1 MDEQGRYVSVLDRS
15 AFAEEDQVFSLKLTA
30 QLTDGSFQTLS
41 DYTFEWKKDVVSA
54 AEKPTAL
61 DNSDATPSKIE
72 EEATSTTTSSTVNSS
87 LTAGTTSST
96 SNSLTRS
103 SSNTIAGSSNG
114 STSVPSARVSTASKV
129 SGTITVTNVNASS
142 GTFDVIISNVVGSSS
157 VQTVLVPIWS
167 DINGQDDLRWYSA
180 TRQSN
185 GTYKVSV
192 NKKDHKDSTGQ
203 YHIHLYYQY
212 SSGRGPIVDAIP
224 FNLPV
229 VQVQGKLQVQNVNA
243 SSGTFDVII
252 SNVVGSSS
260 VQTVLVPIWSD
271 INGQDDLRWYSATRQ
286 SNGTYKVSVNKKDH
300 KDSTGQYHIHLYY
313 QYSSGRGPIVDAIPF
328 NLPAAQVQGKL
339 QVQNVNASSGT
350 FDVIISNVVGSSSV
364 QTVLVPIWSDING
377 QDDLRWYSAT
387 RQSNGTYKVSVNKKD
402 HKDSTGQYH
411 IHLYY
416 QYSSGRG
423 PIVDAIP
430 FNLPAAQVQGKLQV
444 QNVNAASGTF
454 DVVISNVVGSSNVQ
468 TVLVPIWSDINGQ
481 DDLRWYSAT
490 RQSNGTY
497 KVSVNKKD
505 HKDSTGQYHIHL
517 YYQYSSGRGP
527 IVDAIPFNLPAAQVQ
542 GKLQVQNVNAA
553 SGTFDVII
561 SNVVGSS
568 SVQTVL
574 VPIWSDINGQD
585 DLRWYSAT
593 RQPNGTYKLSVNK
606 KDHKDSTGQY
616 HIHLYYQYSSG
627 RGPIV
632 DAIPFNLPAAQV
644 QGKLQVQN
652 VNASSGTFD
661 VIISNVVGSSS
672 VQTVLVPI
680 WSDIN
685 GQDDLR
691 WYSATRQSNGTYKVS
706 VNKKDHKD
714 STGQYHIH
722 LYYQYSSGRGPIV
735 DGILFELPRVS
746 NSPIVQIQNIDS
758 DLGSFE
764 VNISQVAMVSQD
776 QKILVPIWS
785 DINGQDD
792 LRWYSATRQSDGTYK
807 VSVNKKDHKYSIG
820 KYHIHVYYD
829 SYGSKNIVATTT
841 VNLPSSR
848 SYTVYIDPGHGGRD
862 SGASYGGV
870 HEKNLA
876 LSVANKLRD
885 NLVQRGINVL
895 MTRDGDYDVD
905 FKTERSRMTN
915 ESNADL
921 FISIH
926 FNATGAGVSNS
937 SGIETYWYQYDPE
950 YQPKINKEMHNNP
963 TRLAE
968 SEILANK
975 VQESLIK
982 ETGAVNRGVRRETF
996 AVLRET
1002 AIPAILVE
1010 LGFMDNPSELQ
1021 VIKQDSYHTRLA
1033 KALAQGVM
1041 NWYGAVEGK

>member
-1 MDEQGRYVSVLDRS
+1 MFLHVKYIKEIFVKKVVIFLLFFFVLLSSERPIQADTLNAPFSQVSSSQVAETGGQLSVVDEAGQIKAILSNIQGEIIGVTAQFSSETNSGITVTFSMDEQGRYVAILDRS
-15 AFAEEDQVFSLKLTA
+15 TFAEEDQVFSLKLIA

-41 DYTFEWKKDVVSA
+41 DYSFEWKKDTVSA

-61 DNSDATPSKIE
+61 NNSNAISSKIE
-72 EEATSTTTSSTVNSS
+72 EEGTSTTTSSTVNSS
-87 LTAGTTSST
+87 LTTGATSSA

-114 STSVPSARVSTASKV
+114 STSAPSARVSTASKV

-185 GTYKVSV
+185 GTYKV
-192 NKKDHKDSTGQ
+192 
-203 YHIHLYYQY
+203 
-212 SSGRGPIVDAIP
+212 
-224 FNLPV
+224 
-229 VQVQGKLQVQNVNA
+229 
-243 SSGTFDVII
+243 
-252 SNVVGSSS
+252 
-260 VQTVLVPIWSD
+260 
-271 INGQDDLRWYSATRQ
+271 
-286 SNGTYKVSVNKKDH
+286 
-300 KDSTGQYHIHLYY
+300 
-313 QYSSGRGPIVDAIPF
+313 
-328 NLPAAQVQGKL
+328 
-339 QVQNVNASSGT
+339 
-350 FDVIISNVVGSSSV
+350 
-364 QTVLVPIWSDING
+364 
-377 QDDLRWYSAT
+377 
-387 RQSNGTYKVSVNKKD
+387 
-402 HKDSTGQYH
+402 
-411 IHLYY
+411 
-416 QYSSGRG
+416 
-423 PIVDAIP
+423 
-430 FNLPAAQVQGKLQV
+430 
-444 QNVNAASGTF
+444 
-454 DVVISNVVGSSNVQ
+454 
-468 TVLVPIWSDINGQ
+468 
-481 DDLRWYSAT
+481 
-490 RQSNGTY
+490 
-497 KVSVNKKD
+497 
-505 HKDSTGQYHIHL
+505 
-517 YYQYSSGRGP
+517 
-527 IVDAIPFNLPAAQVQ
+527 
-542 GKLQVQNVNAA
+542 
-553 SGTFDVII
+553 
-561 SNVVGSS
+561 
-568 SVQTVL
+568 
-574 VPIWSDINGQD
+574 
-585 DLRWYSAT
+585 
-593 RQPNGTYKLSVNK
+593 SVNK

-829 SYGSKNIVATTT
+829 SYGSKNIVATTA

-876 LSVANKLRD
+876 LSVSNKLRD

-905 FKTERSRMTN
+905 FKTERSRITN